1 MYNWFTC
8 KMTFDRQGEDG
19 LIKKVTEQFLVD
31 RRTVRRVLK
40 GERRSYKKLTF
51 KYI

>member
-19 LIKKVTEQFLVD
+19 LIFMENFQELKNQHGKQD
-31 RRTVRRVLK
+31 TVQK
-40 GERRSYKKLTF
+40 NF
-51 KYI
+51 

>member
-19 LIKKVTEQFLVD
+19 LIRKVTEQFLVD
-31 RRTVRRVLK
+31 ALFFINISVK
-40 GERRSYKKLTF
+40 
-51 KYI
+51 IC